1 LKRGKRIFCNEIY
14 DKEAG
19 EMNSSFEAHFS
30 AMSTRL
36 EGGDSPVWAVH
47 DEALERQSNGEDVY
61 LLSVGDPDLA
71 TLPTTIRAAIDSLEK
86 GRTHYAPGRG
96 ELGLREIIADIELRA
111 SGKPCDPDE
120 VVIYPG
126 ATNAIYSVLACLLD
140 TGDDIVVMEPMYVG
154 YDGIFKSLAL
164 NKIGVPL
171 DVDSGFTF
179 DLASVK
185 AAVTDTTRLVFIN
198 TPGTPAG
205 NIIPAAKLQELA
217 AFCLE
222 RNIWLVC
229 DEVYSMITFD
239 GEHISLRKAA
249 QSLDNVIIVDGMSK
263 SHAMTGWRLGW
274 TVAPKKVADRLLAF
288 TSSTIF
294 GCCQFVQDAAAHA
307 LVNDEEYINGVRE
320 EYRQRRNYV
329 CERVGGI
336 LGLSCDVPAAGMFVM
351 IHVDLAG
358 TNGLAFAENL
368 LAEQGVSVLPGIG
381 FGDCTEHYVRVSLA
395 QPITTLRPAFDRI
408 EAYCERQA

>member
-1 LKRGKRIFCNEIY
+1 MK
-14 DKEAG
+14 
-19 EMNSSFEAHFS
+19 SSFKPNFS

-36 EGGDSPVWAVH
+36 EGDDSPVWAVH
-47 DEALERQSNGEDVY
+47 DEALARQAEGEDVY

-71 TLPTTIRAAIDSLEK
+71 TLPATIRAAIDSLEK

-111 SGKPCDPDE
+111 SEKPCDPDE

-126 ATNAIYSVLACLLD
+126 ATNAIYTVLACLLD

-154 YDGIFKSLAL
+154 YDGIFKALAL

-171 DVDSGFTF
+171 DVDSGFAF
-179 DLASVK
+179 DLESVK
-185 AAVTDTTRLVFIN
+185 DAITDATKLVFIN
-198 TPGTPAG
+198 TPGNPAG
-205 NIIPAAKLQELA
+205 NIIPAAALQELA
-217 AFCLE
+217 AYCLE

-229 DEVYSMITFD
+229 DEVYSMITFE

-249 QSLDNVIIVDGMSK
+249 SSLDNVIIVDGMSK

-274 TVAPKKVADRLLAF
+274 TVAPKAVADRLLAF

-329 CERVGGI
+329 CERVDSI
-336 LGLSCDVPAAGMFVM
+336 VGLSCEVPAAGMFVM
-351 IHVDLAG
+351 IHVDFIDAS
-358 TNGLAFAENL
+358 GLEFAQNL
-368 LAEQGVSVLPGIG
+368 LADQGVSVLPGVG
-381 FGDCTEHYVRVSLA
+381 FGDCTADYVRVSLA
-395 QPITTLRPAFDRI
+395 QPVNVLRPAFDRI
-408 EAYCERQA
+408 EKYCRSRA